1 MHSEG
6 RLLNHEEPP
15 FSHARNMH
23 KAQKAND
30 RLNLIVFQAEDSSM
44 FLTADDIAHFTG
56 IFGFTVAMPL
66 TIATYYQ
73 AFKTRQEAR
82 DARDGTLHSM
92 NCLEFVSIDGQ
103 SINLV
108 PLETLHSLPRI
119 GDVVLLPGDVA
130 AGGKVYTAAY
140 RVESVEHIYTPATT
154 KSRRPNDA
162 RLTKTVAQVSAL
174 NS

>member
-1 MHSEG
+1 
-6 RLLNHEEPP
+6 
-15 FSHARNMH
+15 
-23 KAQKAND
+23 
-30 RLNLIVFQAEDSSM
+30 
-44 FLTADDIAHFTG
+44 
-56 IFGFTVAMPL
+56 
-66 TIATYYQ
+66 
-73 AFKTRQEAR
+73 
-82 DARDGTLHSM
+82 
-92 NCLEFVSIDGQ
+92 VSIDGH

>member
-1 MHSEG
+1 
-6 RLLNHEEPP
+6 
-15 FSHARNMH
+15 
-23 KAQKAND
+23 
-30 RLNLIVFQAEDSSM
+30 M
-44 FLTADDIAHFTG
+44 FLSAEEISHFTS

-73 AFKTRQEAR
+73 TFKTRQEAR

-92 NCLEFVSIDGQ
+92 NCLEFVTIDGH

-119 GDVVLLPGDVA
+119 GDVVLLPGDMA

-140 RVESVEHIYTPATT
+140 RVESIEHIYTPATI
-154 KSRRPNDA
+154 KGRRPNDA
-162 RLTKTVAQVSAL
+162 RLTKAVAHVTAL
-174 NS
+174 NA